1 LTFSAELDADVGAVR
16 EGDVDGEREE
26 VGEEEEEDE

>member
-1 LTFSAELDADVGAVR
+1 MTFAAKLDADIGAVR
-16 EGDVDGEREE
+16 EGDVDGERKE